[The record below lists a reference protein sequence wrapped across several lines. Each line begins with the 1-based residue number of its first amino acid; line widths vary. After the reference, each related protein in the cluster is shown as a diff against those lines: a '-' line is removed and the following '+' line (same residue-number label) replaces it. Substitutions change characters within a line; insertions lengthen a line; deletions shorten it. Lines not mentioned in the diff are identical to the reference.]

1 MATKKLSNYI
11 RQGVRNV
18 KSFVVNKANSFSP
31 DFNIGSLVS
40 NYSSRNREEEQANA
54 AKIQSLMSKSPFEK
68 ASQFEGV
75 ARQRTD
81 PLGFQHLQYPT
92 ELTGNELGNWILF
105 LTITNNVGNNPAF
118 GADFKLAQ
126 DMEEFP
132 WSPFGDNSFSPSEDN
147 QEDVHR
153 KVHPKAYD
161 TLRWE
166 YRNRGIEI
174 PKVKMQN
181 VVATT
186 AVEGGLSG
194 KSVDLVSGAIALYM
208 PTDVKVSY
216 GQEWGPE
223 DTNIAGDISQAWKS
237 FSKSESEGL
246 DLVHEMLMHGFGIGV
261 KAAKEFTGHFGAG
274 AGIGDWFKIAG
285 KNLGFAI
292 NNHREMFYEGPE
304 FRTFGYSFA
313 FWPRNQAETIMVQKI
328 ITMFK
333 YHMHPWKKTEY
344 GSRFFQY
351 PSEFE
356 IHYLAGAGVNKH
368 LNKIS
373 RCALTKVDVSYA
385 PEGGNF
391 KTFGDYAPV
400 TYKVDLTFKELEY
413 MTKQTMLEG
422 Y

>member
-1 MATKKLSNYI
+1 MAKGLGTTLTKI
-11 RQGVRNV
+11 
-18 KSFVVNKANSFSP
+18 P
-31 DFNIGSLVS
+31 T
-40 NYSSRNREEEQANA
+40 SS
-54 AKIQSLMSKSPFEK
+54 I
-68 ASQFEGV
+68 
-75 ARQRTD
+75 TD
-81 PLGFQHLQYPT
+81 S
-92 ELTGNELGNWILF
+92 
-105 LTITNNVGNNPAF
+105 TIT
-118 GADFKLAQ
+118 LANLGTSGSASAST
-126 DMEEFP
+126 FLK
-132 WSPFGDNSFSPSEDN
+132 GDLS
-147 QEDVHR
+147 
-153 KVHPKAYD
+153 
-161 TLRWE
+161 W
-166 YRNRGIEI
+166 
-174 PKVKMQN
+174 
-181 VVATT
+181 AT
-186 AVEGGLSG
+186 VSVSG
-194 KSVDLVSGAIALYM
+194 KMNVADSDPVT
-208 PTDVKVSY
+208 P
-216 GQEWGPE
+216 
-223 DTNIAGDISQAWKS
+223 NIAGDISQAWKS

-400 TYKVDLTFKELEY
+400 TLSLIHI
-413 MTKQTMLEG
+413 
-422 Y
+422 